1 MRTRACSFVA
11 VRSTVRALLSAV
23 LVGAVCTGAGWL
35 TDAQAQRPFETLDP
49 LYQGEEAQR
58 TFYDGF
64 AVSALLDYRPTGLL
78 QASSASGVGQ
88 RSAVSLA
95 GRIDYALMEQVDVA
109 AIVDLSGGI
118 GTGPVALRWLI
129 VKPFWTNEGTDYAV
143 RIAVDPASEG
153 GLGFRQTDVAFLTSS
168 NLSPL
173 VSTDFAIGL
182 RRVRAGVNAA
192 LLDNEG
198 TFDTAGSLFLDSERV
213 RVIGTE
219 LHVFWGANFHYDLA
233 GSNVAVALL
242 AEGATYRFVEADVR
256 EEVPSPF
263 DTSGDRIRSGIGW
276 LQLGLDFDRPS
287 FQISPHLALPLV
299 VWGDVQGEAVRSGP
313 RPNKVRVGLNIM
325 LR

>member
-1 MRTRACSFVA
+1 MRASACSFVA
-11 VRSTVRALLSAV
+11 ARSTVRALLGAV
-23 LVGAVCTGAGWL
+23 LVGAFGAGGGL
-35 TDAQAQRPFETLDP
+35 GTSAHAQRPFQTLDP

-58 TFYDGF
+58 TFYDGI
-64 AVSALLDYRPTGLL
+64 AVSAAIDYRPTGLL
-78 QASSASGVGQ
+78 QSSSASGVGQ

-95 GRIDYALMEQVDVA
+95 GRVDYALLPQVDVA

-129 VKPFWTNEGTDYAV
+129 VKPFWTNEGNDYAV

-153 GLGFRQTDVAFLTSS
+153 GLGFRQTDVAFLSS
-168 NLSPL
+168 SDLSPL

-192 LLDNEG
+192 LLDDTG
-198 TFDTAGSLFLDSERV
+198 AFDTTAALLNDGERV

-219 LHVFWGANFHYDLA
+219 MHVYWGANFHYDLA
-233 GSNVAVALL
+233 GSNVGVALL
-242 AEGATYRFVEADVR
+242 AEGATYRYVETNVTQNLPDIFEGPENRV
-256 EEVPSPF
+256 
-263 DTSGDRIRSGIGW
+263 RSGIGW
-276 LQLGLDFDRPS
+276 LQLSLDFDRPS
-287 FQISPHLALPLV
+287 YQISPHVALPLV